1 MRSLVAL
8 VLVLATAGV
17 LVTSALAADPEPEK
31 LGFSGTF
38 TDPDFC
44 GTGRARVHRQ
54 QLPRDALQCAEPV
67 RLRVLAHDPGTRTS
81 SRISLTGQQATVRS
95 AGTQRWWFVHD
106 GDPATPPLSV
116 TLDTGL
122 RAQLVAPGA
131 GGLRTRDAGYV
142 VLQFTFTIFDG
153 QVVVEHGPHPQLAGL
168 LEAGSDTFCAMMT
181 ERSTSEAQA
190 KSRVGESG
198 KTWDPVS

>member
-1 MRSLVAL
+1 MRSLAAL

-17 LVTSALAADPEPEK
+17 LVTPALAANPEPEK
-31 LGFSGTF
+31 LSFSGTF
-38 TDPDFC
+38 TDPDLC
-44 GTGRARVHRQ
+44 GTGVPVSIESSFHGTLFNAPNQ
-54 QLPRDALQCAEPV
+54 SGYEFWLTIQAEDV
-67 RLRVLAHDPGTRTS
+67 FTNLV
-81 SRISLTGQQATVRS
+81 TGQKATIRS

-122 RAQLVAPGA
+122 RAQLVTPGA

-181 ERSTSEAQA
+181 EAL
-190 KSRVGESG
+190 
-198 KTWDPVS
+198 DL

>member
-1 MRSLVAL
+1 MRSLAAL
-8 VLVLATAGV
+8 VLVLATAGL
-17 LVTSALAADPEPEK
+17 LVTPALAANPEPEK

-44 GTGRARVHRQ
+44 GTGVPVSVESSFHGTLFNAPNQ
-54 QLPRDALQCAEPV
+54 SGYEFWLTIQAEDV
-67 RLRVLAHDPGTRTS
+67 FTNLV
-81 SRISLTGQQATVRS
+81 TGQKAMIRS

-122 RAQLVAPGA
+122 RAQLVMPGA

-181 ERSTSEAQA
+181 EAL
-190 KSRVGESG
+190 
-198 KTWDPVS
+198 DL

>member
-1 MRSLVAL
+1 MNRTRTLRI
-8 VLVLATAGV
+8 
-17 LVTSALAADPEPEK
+17 ALAGLALLALLAAPSAFAANPQQQK
-31 LGFSGTF
+31 VSFAGSF
-38 TDPDFC
+38 TDHDFC
-44 GTGRARVHRQ
+44 GTGAAVAIDSTFHGTLFNAPNQ
-54 QLPRDALQCAEPV
+54 AGLEFWLTLQAEDV
-67 RLRVLAHDPGTRTS
+67 FTNLA
-81 SRISLTGQQATVRS
+81 TGQKATFRS

-122 RAQLVAPGA
+122 RAQLVTPGA

-181 ERSTSEAQA
+181 EAL
-190 KSRVGESG
+190 
-198 KTWDPVS
+198 DL